1 MAAKFRLYLINTI
14 ELTKTRTAVKFII
27 SVSDLI

>member
-1 MAAKFRLYLINTI
+1 MAAKFRLYLINMI